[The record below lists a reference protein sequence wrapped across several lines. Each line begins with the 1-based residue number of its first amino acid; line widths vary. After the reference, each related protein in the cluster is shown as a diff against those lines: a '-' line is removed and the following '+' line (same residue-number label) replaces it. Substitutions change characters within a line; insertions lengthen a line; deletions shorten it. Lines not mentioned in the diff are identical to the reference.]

1 MRENALL
8 DAEELRK
15 AVELARRIVR
25 EAERNPFHL
34 ELQSELEKLGGRW
47 ARVKRAPNITI
58 ILNRGH
64 CTDKTMRTNRR
75 KGAMPP
81 IVTVIIIVA
90 SVVAAALA
98 AYFIYST
105 TARGVRQ
112 VSLTVIGQPTLYA
125 AGTNSVELR
134 ATFKNDGTAD
144 VDLAGSVI
152 AVQDKN
158 KKAVT
163 FDFGGPTTSG
173 TSCTT
178 DSCKLAPGDSVA
190 VKYTATTTLDQ
201 FPDGA
206 LATLQT
212 KDGYQTSFAVA
223 KP

>member
-1 MRENALL
+1 MGLVLA
-8 DAEELRK
+8 DEEGLRR
-15 AVELARRIVR
+15 AVELARLIVR
-25 EAERNPFHL
+25 EAER
-34 ELQSELEKLGGRW
+34 SISW
-47 ARVKRAPNITI
+47 RAQLVLLAL
-58 ILNRGH
+58 ILNRGAY
-64 CTDKTMRTNRR
+64 TRKPMRTQKRT
-75 KGAMPP
+75 GAMPP

-125 AGTNSVELR
+125 RQGGVELR
-134 ATFKNDGTAD
+134 VTFKNDGTAD
-144 VDLAGSVI
+144 VDLTNSKI
-152 AVQDKN
+152 YIQDKN
-158 KKAVT
+158 KQAVEFSLDESIGVAKLSPGNST
-163 FDFGGPTTSG
+163 ALVYVYSG
-173 TSCTT
+173 TGTISL
-178 DSCKLAPGDSVA
+178 DS
-190 VKYTATTTLDQ
+190 

>member
-1 MRENALL
+1 
-8 DAEELRK
+8 
-15 AVELARRIVR
+15 
-25 EAERNPFHL
+25 
-34 ELQSELEKLGGRW
+34 
-47 ARVKRAPNITI
+47 
-58 ILNRGH
+58 
-64 CTDKTMRTNRR
+64 MRTNSR

-90 SVVAAALA
+90 SVVAAGLA
-98 AYFIYST
+98 AYFIYAT

-134 ATFKNDGTAD
+134 VTFKNDGTAD

-152 AVQDKN
+152 AVQN
-158 KKAVT
+158 KTKAAVT
-163 FDFGGPTTSG
+163 FNFGGPTITTTG
-173 TSCTT
+173 CTT
-178 DSCKLAPGDSVA
+178 GSCKLAPGDSVA
-190 VKYTATTTLDQ
+190 VKYTATATLDQ